1 MKGQYCSSAENSM
14 KVLPGWKV
22 NSPVRYHRIWWYI
35 TDDVFDHFN
44 CIWVREFERSNFHII
59 ILNYYLIFLLNL
71 FLYYIVCQ
79 KKMICIDIHL
89 LNVKCSQLLLAP
101 WDYKRYCL
109 QFMKLL
115 KWKLCVFSSVS
126 DVVLVDK
133 GAFYFSL
140 WFIQTEHVQS
150 FLETGSILIKLL
162 FHSAKQLLLGFLG
175 NEHAQ
180 IKLVPTEHAQSK

>member
-22 NSPVRYHRIWWYI
+22 NPPVGYHRIWWYI

-79 KKMICIDIHL
+79 RKMICVDIHL
-89 LNVKCSQLLLAP
+89 LNVECSQLLFAP
-101 WDYKRYCL
+101 SDYQRCCL

-115 KWKLCVFSSVS
+115 KLKAVCFQFSIWGCTGIQWCFLFKS
-126 DVVLVDK
+126 DVSKLSMCI
-133 GAFYFSL
+133 AFL
-140 WFIQTEHVQS
+140 NRINPE
-150 FLETGSILIKLL
+150 
-162 FHSAKQLLLGFLG
+162 
-175 NEHAQ
+175 
-180 IKLVPTEHAQSK
+180 